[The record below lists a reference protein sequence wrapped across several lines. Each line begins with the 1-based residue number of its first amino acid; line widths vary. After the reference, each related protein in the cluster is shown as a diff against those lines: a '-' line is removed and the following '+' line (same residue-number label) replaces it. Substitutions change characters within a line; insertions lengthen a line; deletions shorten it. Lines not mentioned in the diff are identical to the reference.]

1 MHPKPLLA
9 SGSALPWRR
18 PGFAPTSTARAGMPF
33 AITQG
38 NPMKFSGFDASSTF
52 AATAGHRPVLIV
64 ETDPDQRRRVVSQ
77 LQNWGYTPVVAESGE
92 EALELVGRTRFAFA
106 LVAIRLPGMSGTEF
120 LRRAGDV
127 DGVGPVIMIADS
139 AHSSQIVEAIQAGAD
154 DFLRRPYTAEDLEGA
169 IKGLAGKARPAPT
182 SPAADEASER
192 LQRELALLVSPQMRE
207 IQAIVEQ
214 AARADVTVLICGE
227 TGVGK
232 EIIAHAIHARSPRCR
247 APFVKVN
254 CAAVPREL
262 LESELF
268 GHERGAFTGAHQR
281 KPGRFE
287 LADGGTIFL
296 DEIGELHPA
305 LQAKLLHVLQDGEF
319 SRVGGHHNLTVDVR
333 VTCATNRDLARE
345 VAANRFREDLFYRL
359 NVINVLVPPLRERR
373 EEIPGFVQYFVQRYS
388 RLFNYPEPEISPDTM
403 HALVQHAWPGNIR
416 ELENFIKRM
425 IVLQD
430 MTLPRTL
437 VTPPSI
443 LRAPAEGGPETFAAT
458 RGLSLKEI
466 SRRAVLEAERQV
478 IGRAL
483 EHCRWNRVKTA
494 RMLQISYRA
503 LLYKIKDMGLKQDS
517 AAS

>member
-1 MHPKPLLA
+1 MRFPAVDP
-9 SGSALPWRR
+9 GSSVP
-18 PGFAPTSTARAGMPF
+18 STGGDP
-33 AITQG
+33 
-38 NPMKFSGFDASSTF
+38 
-52 AATAGHRPVLIV
+52 HVLVV
-64 ETDPDQRRRVVSQ
+64 ESDGDQRRRVVSQ
-77 LQNWGYTPVVAESGE
+77 LSAWGYTPMPTASAE
-92 EALELVGRTRFAFA
+92 EALETIGRTRFAFSI
-106 LVAIRLPGMSGTEF
+106 VAIRLPGMSGIEF
-120 LRRAGDV
+120 LRRAHDV
-127 DGVGPVIMIADS
+127 CDSGPVIMVADTGP
-139 AHSSQIVEAIQAGAD
+139 SSQIVEAIQVGAD
-154 DFLRRPYTAEDLEGA
+154 DFIRRPYTAEDLENA
-169 IKGLAGKARPAPT
+169 IKGLAAKVRPQAAA
-182 SPAADEASER
+182 PAADDNGDR
-192 LQRELALLVSPQMRE
+192 LERELKLLVSPQMRE
-207 IQAIVEQ
+207 IQGIVEQ

-232 EIIAHAIHARSPRCR
+232 ELIARSIHVHSPRRR

-319 SRVGGHHNLTVDVR
+319 SRVGGQHNINVDVR
-333 VTCATNRDLARE
+333 VICATNRDLARE
-345 VAANRFREDLFYRL
+345 VAGARFREDLFYRL
-359 NVINVLVPPLRERR
+359 NVINILVPPLRDRR
-373 EEIPGFVQYFVQRYS
+373 EEIPGLVHYFVQRYS
-388 RLFNYPEPEISPDTM
+388 RLFNFPEPDISDDAMT
-403 HALVQHAWPGNIR
+403 ALLRYNWPGNIR

-430 MTLPRTL
+430 LSLPHAL
-437 VTPPSI
+437 LSVTAMP
-443 LRAPAEGGPETFAAT
+443 APAPDGGEPFAAT
-458 RGLSLKEI
+458 KGLSLKEI

-478 IGRAL
+478 IRRAL
-483 EHCRWNRVKTA
+483 EQCRWNRVKTA
-494 RMLQISYRA
+494 KMLKISYRA